1 MGKTK
6 GSKMRTFY
14 QVWRLSPTKGD
25 WFRYNHI
32 PDCASVNDAQVLLSE
47 HRSGTYKGNQFKP
60 WMQNDK
66 FKIVRVEQTITDCE
80 EL

>member
-1 MGKTK
+1 
-6 GSKMRTFY
+6 MRTLY

-32 PDCASVNDAQVLLSE
+32 PDCATPDEAVVLLSQ
-47 HRSGTYKGNQFKP
+47 HKTGHYKGNQFKH

-66 FKIVRVEQTITDCE
+66 FKIVRVEQTLTDW
-80 EL
+80 ELV

>member
-1 MGKTK
+1 MKTI
-6 GSKMRTFY
+6 Y

-25 WFRYNHI
+25 WFRYSHI
-32 PDCASVNDAQVLLSE
+32 PDCDTYEQAELLLE
-47 HRSGTYKGNQFKP
+47 QHRSGTYKGNQFKS

-66 FKIVRVEQTITDCE
+66 FKIVRVEQTLTDCE